1 MDFHN
6 QVYNLNFFNR
16 CISVPSVN
24 SFENNDSFEIDFAV
38 PGMNKDDF
46 SIELDENILKVS
58 SEKSNN
64 LENEKMKHLL
74 LVFTVVCVTGF
85 TMAQTKVASVNSQ
98 GLLDSLP
105 SYLEAQKTLEEIRIS
120 GLTELQ
126 EMEANLN
133 KAIQNFREKEKD
145 MAPVVRDLEE
155 KKLMQKDQEI
165 QTKQQSLQ
173 P

>member
-1 MDFHN
+1 MRKF
-6 QVYNLNFFNR
+6 
-16 CISVPSVN
+16 
-24 SFENNDSFEIDFAV
+24 
-38 PGMNKDDF
+38 
-46 SIELDENILKVS
+46 
-58 SEKSNN
+58 
-64 LENEKMKHLL
+64 L
-74 LVFTVVCVTGF
+74 LVFAVVFSAGM
-85 TMAQTKVASVNSQ
+85 TMAQSKVASVNSQ

-105 SYLEAQKTLEEIRIS
+105 SYLEAQKTLDEIRIS

-133 KAIQNFREKEKD
+133 KSIQTFREKEKD

-173 P
+173 QDLQRIAQELNQPILEMVQKAVDNVAKANKYDYVVDQSMLLYFNEAHDITDKVSAELKKMDTPK

>member
-1 MDFHN
+1 
-6 QVYNLNFFNR
+6 
-16 CISVPSVN
+16 
-24 SFENNDSFEIDFAV
+24 
-38 PGMNKDDF
+38 
-46 SIELDENILKVS
+46 
-58 SEKSNN
+58 
-64 LENEKMKHLL
+64 MKHLL

-173 P
+173 QDLQRIAQELNQPILEMVQKAVDNVAKANKYDYVVDQSMLLYFNEMHDITDKVGAELEKIDSPR